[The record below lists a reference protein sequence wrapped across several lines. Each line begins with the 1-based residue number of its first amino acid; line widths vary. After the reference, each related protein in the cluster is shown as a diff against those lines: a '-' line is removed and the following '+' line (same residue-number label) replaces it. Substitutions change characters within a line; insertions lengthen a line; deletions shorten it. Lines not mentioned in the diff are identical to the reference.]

1 MGKEVRYVSSHAWR
15 PLLVF
20 VAIVALLLT
29 VRHFYVPNDFGVH
42 ERGYTYGWYR
52 GLSVGDWK
60 WLPIKY
66 QGRES
71 CAECH
76 RKQVVSIRD
85 MPHASIQ
92 CENCHGPALDHPSD
106 PAKLTIDTTRE
117 LCLRCHASL
126 PYPSSARGGLR
137 SIDPATHNPGQP
149 CVECH
154 SPHQPTL
161 DHLLSPDAGQVH
173 VNATCRPCH
182 QDQVEEIVG
191 MPHEIIYCER
201 CHGPVGNH
209 PSDPP
214 KLAIRETR
222 EACLKCHDSKTRH
235 NLGRTCVTCH
245 DPHKS
250 SLQFLRFAPS
260 ASEAPE

>member
-1 MGKEVRYVSSHAWR
+1 VSSHVWR
-15 PLLVF
+15 PLLVVVLIVGVLV
-20 VAIVALLLT
+20 VAREL
-29 VRHFYVPNDFGVH
+29 YVPNDFGVH
-42 ERGYTYGWYR
+42 ARGYTYGWYR
-52 GLSVGDWK
+52 ERSVLDWK
-60 WLPIKY
+60 WAEIKY
-66 QGRES
+66 QGSES
-71 CAECH
+71 CRECH
-76 RKQVVSIRD
+76 QKQVDVIRD

-92 CENCHGPALDHPSD
+92 CENCHGPALDHPDD

-117 LCLRCHASL
+117 LCLRCHTRL

-137 SIDPATHNPGQP
+137 GIDPAAHNPGRP

-154 SPHQPTL
+154 LPHQPTL
-161 DHLLSPDAGQVH
+161 DLRSTESDAPRM
-173 VNATCRPCH
+173 NATCRPCH

-201 CHGPVGNH
+201 CHGPARDH

-214 KLAIRETR
+214 KLAIRDTR
-222 EACLKCHDSKTRH
+222 QACLKCHVSKTRH

-250 SLQFLRFAPS
+250 SLQFLRFEPS
-260 ASEAPE
+260 PSEAPQ